1 MGITNRAAERAD
13 MEPTMTSHIRSIAVL
28 LMVGAALAASPVL
41 AADSVDGNRGPAD
54 RGLNRDAPMSLP
66 GPVSAQPTPK
76 VDAGAL
82 SRSIFGQDEATALD
96 GLATLSVSADGTTS
110 ETPASGD
117 LRDIFEA
124 EVQGRKAGK

>member
-1 MGITNRAAERAD
+1 
-13 MEPTMTSHIRSIAVL
+13 MTSHLRSIAVL

-66 GPVSAQPTPK
+66 GPVSAQPMPK
-76 VDAGAL
+76 VDADAL
-82 SRSIFGQDEATALD
+82 SRSIFGQDEASALD
-96 GLATLSVSADGTTS
+96 GLATLSVSSDGATS

-117 LRDIFEA
+117 LRDIVEA
-124 EVQGRKAGK
+124 EMQGRKAGR